1 MEIILLER
9 VEKLGQMGD
18 VVRVRSGYARN
29 YLLPHRKALRAT
41 DENRATFASQQKQLE
56 ADNLK
61 QREEAQQVAQKMKD
75 LMVVIVRQASDS
87 DQLYGSVTTKDI
99 ASTIST
105 EGFSIRR
112 QQVRLDR
119 PIKNV
124 GVHKIRI
131 DLHPEVHVHIA
142 ANVARS
148 KEEAKLQE
156 KGEQVSK
163 GDNDLISQK
172 SSELSQ
178 SMMKLGEAAY
188 KDMQE
193 NENQN
198 QNQKEE
204 EKEKQEKED
213 VVDADF
219 EEVDDGKDKK

>member
-99 ASTIST
+99 ASTISI

-156 KGEQVSK
+156 KGEKIGKGDINLNSENNPNNIKEIFEEEAQNAIEGMTAAVIESTPVEKKEIPVSK
-163 GDNDLISQK
+163 
-172 SSELSQ
+172 SEGL
-178 SMMKLGEAAY
+178 
-188 KDMQE
+188 
-193 NENQN
+193 NE
-198 QNQKEE
+198 
-204 EKEKQEKED
+204 
-213 VVDADF
+213 
-219 EEVDDGKDKK
+219 